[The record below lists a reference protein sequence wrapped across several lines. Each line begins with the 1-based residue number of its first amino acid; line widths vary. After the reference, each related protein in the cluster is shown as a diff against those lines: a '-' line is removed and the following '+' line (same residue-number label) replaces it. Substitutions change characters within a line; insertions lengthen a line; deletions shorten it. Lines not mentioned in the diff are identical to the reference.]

1 MLNEKIINKVE
12 RLRSEAEELWPLSET
27 RGITQ
32 FLFFFAYITLRIMNK
47 NYKEVFTM
55 NTNAMLKQLKEK
67 LNSLE
72 EILKSEHERLTTI
85 LEGIEIVENNKH
97 ILDEEGK
104 RIHLNTI
111 EMYNEQVDIHNMQ
124 IIEYNQ
130 VRKEYNR
137 CVAVQDILDR
147 D

>member
-1 MLNEKIINKVE
+1 
-12 RLRSEAEELWPLSET
+12 
-27 RGITQ
+27 
-32 FLFFFAYITLRIMNK
+32 
-47 NYKEVFTM
+47 M

-72 EILKSEHERLTTI
+72 EMLKSENERLTTV
-85 LEGIEIVENNKH
+85 LDGITIVENNKH
-97 ILDEEGK
+97 MLDEEGK

-111 EMYNEQVDIHNMQ
+111 EMYNEQVNLLNMC
-124 IIEYNQ
+124 IIEYNK

-137 CVAVQDILDR
+137 CVAIQDILDR

>member
-1 MLNEKIINKVE
+1 
-12 RLRSEAEELWPLSET
+12 
-27 RGITQ
+27 
-32 FLFFFAYITLRIMNK
+32 
-47 NYKEVFTM
+47 M
-55 NTNAMLKQLKEK
+55 NTTEMLKELKEK

-72 EILKSEHERLTTI
+72 EIIKLEHERLTTV

-111 EMYNEQVDIHNMQ
+111 EMYNELVDLHNMQ
-124 IIEYNQ
+124 IIEYNK
-130 VRKEYNR
+130 VRGKYNR

-147 D
+147 N

>member
-1 MLNEKIINKVE
+1 
-12 RLRSEAEELWPLSET
+12 
-27 RGITQ
+27 
-32 FLFFFAYITLRIMNK
+32 
-47 NYKEVFTM
+47 M
-55 NTNAMLKQLKEK
+55 NTDAMLKQLKEK

-72 EILKSEHERLTTI
+72 EMLKSEHERLTTV

-111 EMYNEQVDIHNMQ
+111 EMYNAQVDLLNMR
-124 IIEYNQ
+124 IIEYNN

-137 CVAVQDILDR
+137 CVAIQNILDR

>member
-1 MLNEKIINKVE
+1 
-12 RLRSEAEELWPLSET
+12 
-27 RGITQ
+27 
-32 FLFFFAYITLRIMNK
+32 
-47 NYKEVFTM
+47 M
-55 NTNAMLKQLKEK
+55 NTNAMLKQLKEE

-85 LEGIEIVENNKH
+85 LDGIEIVENNKH

-111 EMYNEQVDIHNMQ
+111 EMYNEQVDIHNMH

>member
-1 MLNEKIINKVE
+1 
-12 RLRSEAEELWPLSET
+12 
-27 RGITQ
+27 
-32 FLFFFAYITLRIMNK
+32 
-47 NYKEVFTM
+47 
-55 NTNAMLKQLKEK
+55 MLKQLKEK

-72 EILKSEHERLTTI
+72 ETLKSEHERLTTV

-111 EMYNEQVDIHNMQ
+111 EYNK
-124 IIEYNQ
+124 

-147 D
+147 N

>member
-1 MLNEKIINKVE
+1 
-12 RLRSEAEELWPLSET
+12 
-27 RGITQ
+27 
-32 FLFFFAYITLRIMNK
+32 
-47 NYKEVFTM
+47 M

-72 EILKSEHERLTTI
+72 EIIKLEHERLTTV

-111 EMYNEQVDIHNMQ
+111 EMYNEQVDLHNMQ
-124 IIEYNQ
+124 IIEYNK
-130 VRKEYNR
+130 VRKGYNR

-147 D
+147 N

>member
-1 MLNEKIINKVE
+1 
-12 RLRSEAEELWPLSET
+12 
-27 RGITQ
+27 
-32 FLFFFAYITLRIMNK
+32 
-47 NYKEVFTM
+47 M
-55 NTNAMLKQLKEK
+55 NTNAMLKELKEK

-72 EILKSEHERLTTI
+72 EMLKSEHERLTTV

-111 EMYNEQVDIHNMQ
+111 EMYNAQVDLLNMR
-124 IIEYNQ
+124 IIEYNN

-137 CVAVQDILDR
+137 CVAIQNILDR

>member
-1 MLNEKIINKVE
+1 
-12 RLRSEAEELWPLSET
+12 
-27 RGITQ
+27 
-32 FLFFFAYITLRIMNK
+32 
-47 NYKEVFTM
+47 M

-72 EILKSEHERLTTI
+72 EIIKLEHERLTTV

-97 ILDEEGK
+97 ILDEVCK

-111 EMYNEQVDIHNMQ
+111 EVYNEQVDLHNMH
-124 IIEYNQ
+124 IIEYNK

-137 CVAVQDILDR
+137 CVAIQDILDR
-147 D
+147 N

>member
-1 MLNEKIINKVE
+1 
-12 RLRSEAEELWPLSET
+12 
-27 RGITQ
+27 
-32 FLFFFAYITLRIMNK
+32 
-47 NYKEVFTM
+47 M
-55 NTNAMLKQLKEK
+55 NTNAMLKQLKEE

-111 EMYNEQVDIHNMQ
+111 EMYNAQVELYNMQ
-124 IIEYNQ
+124 IIEYNK

-137 CVAVQDILDR
+137 CVVIQDILDR
-147 D
+147 E

>member
-1 MLNEKIINKVE
+1 
-12 RLRSEAEELWPLSET
+12 
-27 RGITQ
+27 
-32 FLFFFAYITLRIMNK
+32 
-47 NYKEVFTM
+47 M

-72 EILKSEHERLTTI
+72 EMLKSEPERLTTV
-85 LEGIEIVENNKH
+85 LEGIKIVENNKH

-111 EMYNEQVDIHNMQ
+111 EMYNAQVDLLNMRM
-124 IIEYNQ
+124 IEYNK

-137 CVAVQDILDR
+137 CVAIQDILDR

>member
-1 MLNEKIINKVE
+1 
-12 RLRSEAEELWPLSET
+12 
-27 RGITQ
+27 
-32 FLFFFAYITLRIMNK
+32 
-47 NYKEVFTM
+47 M

-72 EILKSEHERLTTI
+72 ETLKLEHERLTTV

-124 IIEYNQ
+124 IIEYNK
-130 VRKEYNR
+130 VRKEYNL

>member
-1 MLNEKIINKVE
+1 MKQKI
-12 RLRSEAEELWPLSET
+12 
-27 RGITQ
+27 
-32 FLFFFAYITLRIMNK
+32 Y
-47 NYKEVFTM
+47 EVFEM

-72 EILKSEHERLTTI
+72 EILKSEHERLTTV

-111 EMYNEQVDIHNMQ
+111 EMYNAQVDLLNMRM
-124 IIEYNQ
+124 IEYNK

-137 CVAVQDILDR
+137 CVAIQDILDR

>member
-1 MLNEKIINKVE
+1 
-12 RLRSEAEELWPLSET
+12 
-27 RGITQ
+27 
-32 FLFFFAYITLRIMNK
+32 
-47 NYKEVFTM
+47 M
-55 NTNAMLKQLKEK
+55 NTNAMLKQLKEE

-85 LEGIEIVENNKH
+85 LEGIEIVENNQH

-111 EMYNEQVDIHNMQ
+111 EMYNAQVELYNMQ
-124 IIEYNQ
+124 IIEYNK

-137 CVAVQDILDR
+137 CVAIQDIFNR

>member
-1 MLNEKIINKVE
+1 
-12 RLRSEAEELWPLSET
+12 
-27 RGITQ
+27 
-32 FLFFFAYITLRIMNK
+32 
-47 NYKEVFTM
+47 M
-55 NTNAMLKQLKEK
+55 NTHAMLKQLKEK

-72 EILKSEHERLTTI
+72 EMLKSEHERLTTV

-111 EMYNEQVDIHNMQ
+111 EMYNAQVDLLNMR
-124 IIEYNQ
+124 IIEYNN

-137 CVAVQDILDR
+137 CVAIQDILDR

>member
-1 MLNEKIINKVE
+1 
-12 RLRSEAEELWPLSET
+12 
-27 RGITQ
+27 
-32 FLFFFAYITLRIMNK
+32 MNK
-47 NYKEVFTM
+47 NYKEVFEM

-67 LNSLE
+67 LDSLE
-72 EILKSEHERLTTI
+72 EMIKSENERLTTV
-85 LEGIEIVENNKH
+85 LDGIIIVENNKH

-111 EMYNEQVDIHNMQ
+111 EMYNEQVNLLNMY
-124 IIEYNQ
+124 IIEYNK

-137 CVAVQDILDR
+137 CVAIQDILDR

>member
-1 MLNEKIINKVE
+1 
-12 RLRSEAEELWPLSET
+12 
-27 RGITQ
+27 
-32 FLFFFAYITLRIMNK
+32 
-47 NYKEVFTM
+47 M

-72 EILKSEHERLTTI
+72 ETLKSEHERLTTV

-104 RIHLNTI
+104 RIYLNTI
-111 EMYNEQVDIHNMQ
+111 EYNK
-124 IIEYNQ
+124 

-147 D
+147 N

>member
-1 MLNEKIINKVE
+1 
-12 RLRSEAEELWPLSET
+12 
-27 RGITQ
+27 
-32 FLFFFAYITLRIMNK
+32 
-47 NYKEVFTM
+47 M

-72 EILKSEHERLTTI
+72 ETLKLEHERLTTV

-111 EMYNEQVDIHNMQ
+111 EMYNTQVDLLNMRM
-124 IIEYNQ
+124 IEYNN

-137 CVAVQDILDR
+137 CVAIQDILDR
-147 D
+147 N

>member
-1 MLNEKIINKVE
+1 
-12 RLRSEAEELWPLSET
+12 
-27 RGITQ
+27 
-32 FLFFFAYITLRIMNK
+32 
-47 NYKEVFTM
+47 M

-72 EILKSEHERLTTI
+72 EIIKLEHERLTTV

-111 EMYNEQVDIHNMQ
+111 EMYNEQVDLHNMQ
-124 IIEYNQ
+124 IIEYNR
-130 VRKEYNR
+130 VRKGYNS

-147 D
+147 N

>member
-1 MLNEKIINKVE
+1 
-12 RLRSEAEELWPLSET
+12 
-27 RGITQ
+27 
-32 FLFFFAYITLRIMNK
+32 
-47 NYKEVFTM
+47 
-55 NTNAMLKQLKEK
+55 MLKQLKEK

-72 EILKSEHERLTTI
+72 ETLKSEHERLTTV

-111 EMYNEQVDIHNMQ
+111 EMYNEQVDLHNML
-124 IIEYNQ
+124 IIEYNK
-130 VRKEYNR
+130 VRKGYNR

-147 D
+147 N

>member
-1 MLNEKIINKVE
+1 
-12 RLRSEAEELWPLSET
+12 
-27 RGITQ
+27 
-32 FLFFFAYITLRIMNK
+32 
-47 NYKEVFTM
+47 M

-72 EILKSEHERLTTI
+72 ETLKLEHERLTTV

-111 EMYNEQVDIHNMQ
+111 EMYNEQVNLHNML
-124 IIEYNQ
+124 IIEYNK
-130 VRKEYNR
+130 VREEYNR
-137 CVAVQDILDR
+137 CVWIQDILDR
-147 D
+147 H